1 MKPSTSSSKKLTK
14 AKVANPYA
22 KGSTFLSTKAA
33 LAAAA
38 IRCNK
43 NNGGD
48 AKCGSLTTP
57 PENASGL
64 CYKARC
70 TFRELLLSASPELLH
85 CIDLASLLS
94 GCNDGFAPS
103 GTQCMAAAS
112 ECSGVVSF
120 AHFAVRLGSR

>member
-1 MKPSTSSSKKLTK
+1 VKPSSKANAKATSTK
-14 AKVANPYA
+14 VKTADPYA

-48 AKCGSLTTP
+48 AKCGRLTSP

-70 TFRELLLSASPELLH
+70 TFRESLCSPSRGVGFVLTTVSSHQAATTASPPPE
-85 CIDLASLLS
+85 
-94 GCNDGFAPS
+94 PS
-103 GTQCMAAAS
+103 AWLPPPRAR
-112 ECSGVVSF
+112 EW
-120 AHFAVRLGSR
+120 